1 MSRTFLLI
9 ALGVLLVLGACAQFN
24 LIGGISGAAVIEE
37 CEALSKESLQD
48 SCYAQFGIARADI
61 NLCDS
66 VNADES
72 RFYCYDGVAEA
83 TNASSIC
90 AQITDNYWRP
100 ICFSN
105 VGINTGNVALCNEVS
120 DSSTKM
126 ECFNTIARNTNNATI
141 CRQITDNKPNQIGC
155 LTSIAVAQKSVHPCF
170 DIERNTLERDQCLYK
185 VAKAVPDPSLCNHL
199 DFTDTRQICF
209 ERAKEIADKQRA
221 AKAMNQSQDTLNL
234 TNFTL

>member
-1 MSRTFLLI
+1 MLI
-9 ALGVLLVLGACAQFN
+9 ALGVLLVLGACARFN

-66 VNADES
+66 INADES

-83 TNASSIC
+83 TNASFIC

-126 ECFNTIARNTNNATI
+126 ECFNRIARNTNNATI

-155 LTSIAVAQKSVHPCF
+155 LTSIAVAQKSVNPCF
-170 DIERNTLERDQCLYK
+170 DIERNTLERDQCLFRA
-185 VAKAVPDPSLCNHL
+185 AKAIADPSLCNHL
-199 DFTDTRQICF
+199 EFSTTKQICF
-209 ERAKEIADKQRA
+209 ERVKEIADRQRA
-221 AKAMNQSQDTLNL
+221 EKNATRNQSNQSVSL
-234 TNFTL
+234 